1 MRALTFR
8 SADTYRMA
16 EVYRQIM
23 DLKKDAAKKE
33 AERKEMAD
41 VIEQEDLIPIK
52 GRRPHR
58 LGDVYVRPQ
67 LDGKRLPGELEIHT
81 NGIRYQ
87 SIKSDNS
94 FSKWSCHLACGSFY
108 STAFIVFQMYC
119 SAMSSISSSSPV
131 TMNS

>member
-1 MRALTFR
+1 MLSIQPFHDANATFVRALTFR

-94 FSKWSCHLACGSFY
+94 FSK
-108 STAFIVFQMYC
+108 
-119 SAMSSISSSSPV
+119 
-131 TMNS
+131 

>member
-108 STAFIVFQMYC
+108 STAFIVLQTYC
-119 SAMSSISSSSPV
+119 SAMSSISSSSLV